1 MNLLKYGQPGFEKF
15 FRKIEGRAGETPAA
29 IERTVRKIIGDVRKS
44 GDGALALYTEKFD
57 GVKLP
62 PKKFKVTEKEKEMA
76 YKDISEEDVDALRLA
91 ARRIADFHERQKTQS
106 WFVQEE
112 SGAML
117 GQRVLP
123 LECVGI
129 YVPGGKAS
137 YPSSV
142 LMNAIPAKVAGVTRV
157 VMCVPAPG
165 GKLNPGVLVAAD
177 LAGVDEIYKIGGAQ
191 AVAAMAYGTKTIP
204 RVDKIVGPGNIYVA
218 TAKRLVFGVVDI
230 DMVAGPSEILV
241 VADRTASPVF
251 VAADMLS
258 QAEHDE
264 MASAMLVTDSPELA
278 KAVEAEIETQLS
290 ALPRRKVAEKSL
302 KDYGAII
309 LVRDLGEAADIA
321 NRIAPEHLELAV
333 DRPLELLPKIKNA
346 GAIFMGHYTPEAV
359 GDYCAGPNHVLP
371 TGGTARFFSPLSTD
385 DLVKKSSVLMY
396 TKKSLGEIA
405 PAVIRIARMEGLD
418 AHARMVEKRLQ
429 KLEEIE
435 TELSGETRIRDCR
448 RVNEKQEQLI
458 RVKHR

>member
-1 MNLLKYGQPGFEKF
+1 MNFLKYGQSGFEKF
-15 FRKIEGRAGETPAA
+15 FGKIEGRAGEVPAA
-29 IERTVRKIIGDVRKS
+29 VEKTVRKIIGDVRKS
-44 GDGALALYTEKFD
+44 GDAALISYTEKFD
-57 GVKLP
+57 GVKLA
-62 PKKFKVTEKEKEMA
+62 PKKIRVSEKEIEKAFE
-76 YKDISEEDVDALRLA
+76 DVPEEDIDALRLA

-106 WFVQEE
+106 WFVQEV

-142 LMNAIPAKVAGVTRV
+142 LMNAVPAKVAGVPKV

-177 LAGVDEIYKIGGAQ
+177 LAGVDEIYKVGGAQ

-218 TAKRLVFGVVDI
+218 TAKRLVFGAVDI

-241 VADRTASPVF
+241 VADKTANPAF

-264 MASAMLVTDSPELA
+264 MASAVLVTDSPELA
-278 KAVEAEIETQLS
+278 DAVKLELDAQVKE
-290 ALPRRKVAEKSL
+290 LPRRKVAEKSL
-302 KDYGAII
+302 ADFGAII
-309 LVRDLGEAADIA
+309 LVRDLLEAAEIA
-321 NRIAPEHLELAV
+321 NRIAPEHLELSV
-333 DRPLELLPKIKNA
+333 DRPMELLPRLKNA

-385 DLVKKSSVLMY
+385 DFVKKSSVLMY
-396 TKKSLGEIA
+396 TKEALEELA
-405 PAVIRIARMEGLD
+405 PAVLRIAKMEGLD
-418 AHARMVEKRLQ
+418 AHARMVEKRL
-429 KLEEIE
+429 KVP
-435 TELSGETRIRDCR
+435 TFFSGEKKVAKKSRT
-448 RVNEKQEQLI
+448 
-458 RVKHR
+458 

>member
-1 MNLLKYGQPGFEKF
+1 MNFLKYGQSGFEKF
-15 FRKIEGRAGETPAA
+15 FGKIEGRAGEVPASV
-29 IERTVRKIIGDVRKS
+29 EKTVRKIIDDVRKS
-44 GDGALALYTEKFD
+44 GDGALISYTEKFD
-57 GVKLP
+57 GVKLT
-62 PKKFKVTEKEKEMA
+62 PKRIRVTEKEIEKA
-76 YKDISEEDVDALRLA
+76 YEDVPEEDIDALRFA

-106 WFVQEE
+106 WFVQED

-142 LMNAIPAKVAGVTRV
+142 LMNAVPAKVAGVPKV

-177 LAGVDEIYKIGGAQ
+177 LAGVDEIYKVGGAQ
-191 AVAAMAYGTKTIP
+191 AVAAMAYGTNTIP

-218 TAKRLVFGVVDI
+218 TAKRLVFGAVDI

-241 VADRTASPVF
+241 VADKTANPAF

-264 MASAMLVTDSPELA
+264 MASAVLVTDSPELA
-278 KAVEAEIETQLS
+278 DAVKVELDAQIKE
-290 ALPRRKVAEKSL
+290 LPRRKVAEKSL
-302 KDYGAII
+302 ADFGAII
-309 LVRDLGEAADIA
+309 LVRDLSDAALIA
-321 NRIAPEHLELAV
+321 NRIAPEHLELSV
-333 DRPLELLPKIKNA
+333 DRPMELLPKIKNA

-385 DLVKKSSVLMY
+385 DFVKKSSILMY
-396 TKKSLGEIA
+396 TKEALEELA
-405 PAVIRIARMEGLD
+405 PAVLRIAKMEGLD
-418 AHARMVEKRLQ
+418 AHARMVEKRL
-429 KLEEIE
+429 K
-435 TELSGETRIRDCR
+435 
-448 RVNEKQEQLI
+448 
-458 RVKHR
+458 

>member
-1 MNLLKYGQPGFEKF
+1 MNFLKYGQSGFEKF
-15 FRKIEGRAGETPAA
+15 FGKIEGRAGEVPAA
-29 IERTVRKIIGDVRKS
+29 VEKTVRKIIGDVRKS
-44 GDGALALYTEKFD
+44 GDGALISYTEKFD
-57 GVKLP
+57 GVKLA
-62 PKKFKVTEKEKEMA
+62 PKKIRVSEKEIEKAFE
-76 YKDISEEDVDALRLA
+76 DVPEEDIDALRLA
-91 ARRIADFHERQKTQS
+91 ARRIADFHERQKAQS
-106 WFVQEE
+106 WFVQEV

-142 LMNAIPAKVAGVTRV
+142 LMNAVPAKVAGVPKV

-177 LAGVDEIYKIGGAQ
+177 LAGVDEIYKVGGAQ

-218 TAKRLVFGVVDI
+218 TAKRLVFGAVDI

-241 VADRTASPVF
+241 VADKTANPAF

-264 MASAMLVTDSPELA
+264 MASAVLVTDSPELA
-278 KAVEAEIETQLS
+278 DAVTLELDAQVKE
-290 ALPRRKVAEKSL
+290 LPRRKVAEKSL
-302 KDYGAII
+302 ADFGAII
-309 LVRDLGEAADIA
+309 LVRDLQEAAEIA
-321 NRIAPEHLELAV
+321 NRIAPEHLELSV
-333 DRPLELLPKIKNA
+333 DRPMELLPRLKNA

-385 DLVKKSSVLMY
+385 DFVKKSSILMY
-396 TKKSLGEIA
+396 TKEALEELA
-405 PAVIRIARMEGLD
+405 PAVLRIAKMEGLD
-418 AHARMVEKRLQ
+418 AHARMVEKRL
-429 KLEEIE
+429 KKTVTFLEKGN
-435 TELSGETRIRDCR
+435 TK
-448 RVNEKQEQLI
+448 NF
-458 RVKHR
+458 

>member
-1 MNLLKYGQPGFEKF
+1 MNFLKYGQSGFEKF
-15 FRKIEGRAGETPAA
+15 FGKIEGRAGEVPASV
-29 IERTVRKIIGDVRKS
+29 EKTVRKIIDDVRKS
-44 GDGALALYTEKFD
+44 GDDALISYTEKFD
-57 GVKLP
+57 GVKLA
-62 PKKFKVTEKEKEMA
+62 PKKIRVTEKEIEKA
-76 YKDISEEDVDALRLA
+76 YGDVPEEDVDALRLA

-106 WFVQEE
+106 WFVQED

-142 LMNAIPAKVAGVTRV
+142 LMNAVPAKVAGVPKV

-177 LAGVDEIYKIGGAQ
+177 LAGVDEIYKVGGAQ

-218 TAKRLVFGVVDI
+218 TAKRLVFGAVDI

-241 VADRTASPVF
+241 VADKTANPAF

-264 MASAMLVTDSPELA
+264 MASAVLVTDSPELA
-278 KAVEAEIETQLS
+278 DAVKLELDAQIKE
-290 ALPRRKVAEKSL
+290 LPRRKVAEKSL
-302 KDYGAII
+302 ADFGAII
-309 LVRDLGEAADIA
+309 LVRDLNEAAEIA
-321 NRIAPEHLELAV
+321 NRIAPEHLELSV
-333 DRPLELLPKIKNA
+333 DRPMELLPKIKNA

-385 DLVKKSSVLMY
+385 DFVKKSSVLMY
-396 TKKSLGEIA
+396 TKEALEELA
-405 PAVIRIARMEGLD
+405 PAVLRIAKMEGLD
-418 AHARMVEKRLQ
+418 AHARMVEKRL
-429 KLEEIE
+429 EIP
-435 TELSGETRIRDCR
+435 
-448 RVNEKQEQLI
+448 LI
-458 RVKHR
+458 FSVKR

>member
-1 MNLLKYGQPGFEKF
+1 MNFLKYGQPGFEKF
-15 FRKIEGRAGETPAA
+15 FRKIEGRAGEIPASV
-29 IERTVRKIIGDVRKS
+29 EKTVRKIVGDVKKS
-44 GDGALALYTEKFD
+44 GDVAVVSYTEKFD
-57 GVKLP
+57 GVRLS
-62 PKKFKVTEKEKEMA
+62 PKRLKVTEREIEKA
-76 YKDISEEDVDALRLA
+76 YKNVPEENVDALRLA

-106 WFVQEE
+106 WFLQEK

-142 LMNAIPAKVAGVTRV
+142 LMNAIPAKAAGVPKV

-165 GKLNPGVLVAAD
+165 GKLNPGVLVAAR

-191 AVAAMAYGTKTIP
+191 AVAAMAFGTKTIP

-218 TAKRLVFGVVDI
+218 MAKRLVFGAVDI

-241 VADRTASPVF
+241 VADATASPAF
-251 VAADMLS
+251 IAADLLS

-264 MASAMLVTDSPELA
+264 MASATLVTDSPEIA
-278 KAVEAEIETQLS
+278 KAVEAELKAQVS
-290 ALPRRKVAEKSL
+290 VLPRRAVAEKSL

-309 LVRDLGEAADIA
+309 LVRDLSEAADIA

-333 DRPLELLPKIKNA
+333 DRPMELLLKIKNA

-385 DLVKKSSVLMY
+385 DFVKKSSVLMY
-396 TKKSLGEIA
+396 TKDALEELA
-405 PAVIRIARMEGLD
+405 PAVLRIAKMEGLD
-418 AHARMVEKRLQ
+418 AHARMVEQRVQ
-429 KLEEIE
+429 K
-435 TELSGETRIRDCR
+435 
-448 RVNEKQEQLI
+448 Q
-458 RVKHR
+458 